1 MLGGFLAAGGRYV
14 HALPEGR
21 QAWFYAV
28 SGELTVHNEEEVALL
43 QAREAVAIKAGDE
56 VQVATSST
64 SDAHFVLMATKPIHE
79 PFVKHGPFW

>member
-1 MLGGFLAAGGRYV
+1 MSMLDGFLAAGGRYV

-28 SGELTVHNEEEVALL
+28 SGELTV
-43 QAREAVAIKAGDE
+43 
-56 VQVATSST
+56 QVATSST
-64 SDAHFVLMATKPIHE
+64 SDAHVVLMATKPIHE